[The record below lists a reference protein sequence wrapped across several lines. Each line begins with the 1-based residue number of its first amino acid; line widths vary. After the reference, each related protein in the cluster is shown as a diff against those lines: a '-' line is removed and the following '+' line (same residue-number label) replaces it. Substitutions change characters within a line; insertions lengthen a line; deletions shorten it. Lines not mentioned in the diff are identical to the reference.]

1 MSTTRWTACLA
12 SKNQRFLNIYL
23 LRCAVTA
30 ARHDKAEVLKISVI
44 VKKCTGSDRAA
55 VQKMEWVL
63 SLMCDLYNNN
73 GLSFS
78 DFTKAGME
86 GVGAAPTKGSVDVV
100 LLKQEILQYLLR
112 FCREEIRCTD
122 VCEKLTE
129 ITATVSDFRSSV
141 GRCWKS
147 DTVPMPWRASWRQ
160 SSDMLLSMVERVVF
174 YSAMDEIILTHLRSR
189 KALKDFFET
198 GPMADELEE
207 IREQLKVEAGK
218 ADEEA
223 QTDAVVAR
231 GDEDDD
237 DEEKLPFSLD
247 ALDILQ
253 DKPAAMDE
261 ADKIKLDRYKA
272 QARALVAAHVF
283 LMEET
288 AEGTE
293 IQQGMQAAMQGATEQ
308 LQDGAYILIYYGQSE
323 SGECSAQ
330 PHLRVPPLRNRGEHL
345 RTFVQNCMMRHG
357 KACEIDRNDVY
368 VINDCGREGNRG
380 LLLSAFQ
387 VPPEAGAKKGTA
399 ITAKVVRNMFLIVS
413 EESMSERMGKI
424 RGHSVNQVQGLTVVT
439 RTTPSLAI
447 HPRLYTEGSSN
458 RGNVIGPLAME
469 SHSSE
474 HW

>member
-1 MSTTRWTACLA
+1 MWLGC
-12 SKNQRFLNIYL
+12 
-23 LRCAVTA
+23 
-30 ARHDKAEVLKISVI
+30 SV
-44 VKKCTGSDRAA
+44 A
-55 VQKMEWVL
+55 
-63 SLMCDLYNNN
+63 
-73 GLSFS
+73 
-78 DFTKAGME
+78 
-86 GVGAAPTKGSVDVV
+86 VV
-100 LLKQEILQYLLR
+100 LLKLEILQYLLR

-293 IQQGMQAAMQGATEQ
+293 IQQGMQAAMQRATEQ
-308 LQDGAYILIYYGQSE
+308 LQDGAYILIYYGRS
-323 SGECSAQ
+323 
-330 PHLRVPPLRNRGEHL
+330 PR
-345 RTFVQNCMMRHG
+345 M
-357 KACEIDRNDVY
+357 KAHCY
-368 VINDCGREGNRG
+368 C
-380 LLLSAFQ
+380 
-387 VPPEAGAKKGTA
+387 
-399 ITAKVVRNMFLIVS
+399 
-413 EESMSERMGKI
+413 
-424 RGHSVNQVQGLTVVT
+424 RGHTSKTAP
-439 RTTPSLAI
+439 TPSSAPQPDRSQNI
-447 HPRLYTEGSSN
+447 FSR
-458 RGNVIGPLAME
+458 
-469 SHSSE
+469 
-474 HW
+474 